1 MDRKYRAL
9 LGILKN
15 ESRAMIKH
23 ESNQP
28 PDNVQKAIARF
39 AKGSVTSDERAQL
52 CQIFQERPEWV
63 PLLAD
68 EVKSLR
74 RGEKFGDPA

>member
-9 LGILKN
+9 LKILKN
-15 ESRAMIKH
+15 ESRAMIKY
-23 ESNQP
+23 ESDQP
-28 PDNVQKAIARF
+28 PANVQKAIARF
-39 AKGSVTSDERAQL
+39 ARGSVTAGERAKL
-52 CQIFQERPEWV
+52 CEILQERPDWV

-74 RGEKFGDPA
+74 RGGN

>member
-9 LGILKN
+9 LKILKN
-15 ESRAMIKH
+15 ESRAMIKD
-23 ESNQP
+23 ESDQP
-28 PDNVQKAIARF
+28 PDNVRKTIARF
-39 AKGSVTSDERAQL
+39 ARGSVTSEERAQL
-52 CQIFQERPEWV
+52 CEVLQERPDWV

-74 RGEKFGDPA
+74 RGGN

>member
-9 LGILKN
+9 LKILNN

-23 ESNQP
+23 ESDQP
-28 PDNVQKAIARF
+28 PANVQKAIARF
-39 AKGSVTSDERAQL
+39 ARGSVTSEERAQL
-52 CQIFQERPEWV
+52 CEILQERPDWV

-74 RGEKFGDPA
+74 RGGN